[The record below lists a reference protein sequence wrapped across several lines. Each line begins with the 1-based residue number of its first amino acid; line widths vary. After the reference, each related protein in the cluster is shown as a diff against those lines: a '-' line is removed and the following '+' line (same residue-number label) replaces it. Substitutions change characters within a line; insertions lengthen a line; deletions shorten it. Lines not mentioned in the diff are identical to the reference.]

1 VYSQLAVRSPY
12 GAGAR
17 RVRGETVDRQCRGR
31 RYRRFAA
38 VLAVLLT
45 EFSPLVLVAPPATFA
60 EEAPASAPL
69 VFRRT
74 RIETRPATTEAS
86 LSMERRAHEGLEERS
101 GSTSA
106 GGVIVDLK
114 GRLGSLLTVGSGSGV
129 PHISCVEQPPVSV
142 KP

>member
-1 VYSQLAVRSPY
+1 M
-12 GAGAR
+12 
-17 RVRGETVDRQCRGR
+17 DRQCRAR

-45 EFSPLVLVAPPATFA
+45 DFTPLVLMAPPASLA
-60 EEAPASAPL
+60 EDAPPPAPL

-74 RIETRPATTEAS
+74 RIETRPAPTEAS
-86 LSMERRAHEGLEERS
+86 LSTERRGHEGLEERA
-101 GSTSA
+101 GTTAA

-114 GRLGSLLTVGSGSGV
+114 GRLGSLLIVGSENGT